1 MKTCTL
7 PNLNIAFALLFV
19 NIIFV
24 TKALKCKKGYDTITL
39 ENKTYNMLKAQ
50 LEILTSLVE
59 GQNDIIQGRT
69 TTIEETFNSIDKMIH
84 QLD

>member
-1 MKTCTL
+1 MG
-7 PNLNIAFALLFV
+7 NSN
-19 NIIFV
+19 
-24 TKALKCKKGYDTITL
+24 DTIIL
-39 ENKTYNMLKAQ
+39 ESKTYNKLKAP
-50 LEILTSLVE
+50 LEILTTLVE

>member
-1 MKTCTL
+1 ME
-7 PNLNIAFALLFV
+7 NSN
-19 NIIFV
+19 
-24 TKALKCKKGYDTITL
+24 DTITL
-39 ENKTYNMLKAQ
+39 ESKTYNKLKAQ

>member
-1 MKTCTL
+1 MG
-7 PNLNIAFALLFV
+7 NSN
-19 NIIFV
+19 
-24 TKALKCKKGYDTITL
+24 DTITL
-39 ENKTYNMLKAQ
+39 ESKTYNKLKAQ
-50 LEILTSLVE
+50 LEILTALME

>member
-1 MKTCTL
+1 MEFS
-7 PNLNIAFALLFV
+7 N
-19 NIIFV
+19 
-24 TKALKCKKGYDTITL
+24 DTITL
-39 ENKTYNMLKAQ
+39 EYKTYNMLKAQ
-50 LEILTSLVE
+50 LEILSSLVE

>member
-1 MKTCTL
+1 MVL
-7 PNLNIAFALLFV
+7 SN
-19 NIIFV
+19 
-24 TKALKCKKGYDTITL
+24 DRITL
-39 ENKTYNMLKAQ
+39 EYKTYNMLKAQ
-50 LEILTSLVE
+50 LEILSSLVE

>member
-1 MKTCTL
+1 ME
-7 PNLNIAFALLFV
+7 NSN
-19 NIIFV
+19 
-24 TKALKCKKGYDTITL
+24 DTITL

-59 GQNDIIQGRT
+59 GQNDNIQGRT

>member
-1 MKTCTL
+1 
-7 PNLNIAFALLFV
+7 
-19 NIIFV
+19 
-24 TKALKCKKGYDTITL
+24 
-39 ENKTYNMLKAQ
+39 MLKAQ

-69 TTIEETFNSIDKMIH
+69 TTIDETFNSIDKMIQ

>member
-1 MKTCTL
+1 MEL
-7 PNLNIAFALLFV
+7 SN
-19 NIIFV
+19 
-24 TKALKCKKGYDTITL
+24 DRITL
-39 ENKTYNMLKAQ
+39 EYKTYNKLKAQ
-50 LEILTSLVE
+50 LEILTALVE

>member
-1 MKTCTL
+1 MDL
-7 PNLNIAFALLFV
+7 SNN
-19 NIIFV
+19 
-24 TKALKCKKGYDTITL
+24 TITL
-39 ENKTYNMLKAQ
+39 EYKTYNKLKAQ
-50 LEILTSLVE
+50 LEILTALVE

>member
-1 MKTCTL
+1 M
-7 PNLNIAFALLFV
+7 V
-19 NIIFV
+19 NSN
-24 TKALKCKKGYDTITL
+24 DTITL
-39 ENKTYNMLKAQ
+39 ESKTYNKLKAQ
-50 LEILTSLVE
+50 LEILTALVE

>member
-1 MKTCTL
+1 MG
-7 PNLNIAFALLFV
+7 NSN
-19 NIIFV
+19 
-24 TKALKCKKGYDTITL
+24 DTITL
-39 ENKTYNMLKAQ
+39 ESKTYNKLEAQ
-50 LEILTSLVE
+50 LEILTALVE

>member
-1 MKTCTL
+1 MGNSNDKI
-7 PNLNIAFALLFV
+7 NL
-19 NIIFV
+19 
-24 TKALKCKKGYDTITL
+24 
-39 ENKTYNMLKAQ
+39 ESKTYNKLKAQ
-50 LEILTSLVE
+50 LEILTALVE

>member
-1 MKTCTL
+1 ME
-7 PNLNIAFALLFV
+7 NSN
-19 NIIFV
+19 
-24 TKALKCKKGYDTITL
+24 DTITL
-39 ENKTYNMLKAQ
+39 ESKTYNKLKAQ
-50 LEILTSLVE
+50 LEILTALVE

>member
-1 MKTCTL
+1 MEL
-7 PNLNIAFALLFV
+7 SN
-19 NIIFV
+19 
-24 TKALKCKKGYDTITL
+24 DTITL

-50 LEILTSLVE
+50 LEILTSLAE